1 MTEWL
6 RTYIKAVL
14 PSIGQL
20 CSKRQVPASQTTHP
34 EIHFTMAW
42 STALTMSSAF
52 DDLLKKVF
60 CLIFFYLVVK
70 YTYRMFLSP
79 LASFPGPRV
88 AGITK
93 LYEAYH
99 VLLKNDWLENLVSLH
114 DQYGPVV
121 RIGPNELHFVDNKF
135 NLDHHRRPDL
145 LKCNNY
151 YGLLDK
157 LLGGLASPTKHAQR
171 AAVMRP
177 IFSGQTLAE
186 YSKTLDKHLESLH
199 SRLAD
204 AISNKGSVNLTHYLW
219 AYTND
224 VMISYLTEENYGF
237 LKVYDLQ
244 ATHDATRAFSAI
256 DLATVLRC
264 MPPIKIVFDY
274 VPALRALS
282 PLGWLDNLMSSHV
295 RPMVKSW
302 DDENSHQSVLA
313 RVFNEI
319 GNETHTVHE
328 SSQAIFIGNESLLS
342 NLTFVL
348 HRLIQNP
355 ECIKK
360 IRAELDTLDIGT
372 YGHRIWRDP
381 KTTQLRYLVIGPSM
395 LIHTRQNLALTL
407 FQDAVCRES
416 SRLSSPSWHRQP
428 RQSDTP
434 IEYQGAI
441 IPPMT
446 SVSFTLYLL
455 ERDATLFPDPNT
467 FKPERWLNSNQ
478 DSKTTKSHSV
488 SFGTGTRTCLG
499 QQWVFLTI

>member
-1 MTEWL
+1 MTWFAAL
-6 RTYIKAVL
+6 SVSGALDDLVIKAIYL
-14 PSIGQL
+14 GL
-20 CSKRQVPASQTTHP
+20 
-34 EIHFTMAW
+34 
-42 STALTMSSAF
+42 
-52 DDLLKKVF
+52 
-60 CLIFFYLVVK
+60 FYLIVK

-79 LASFPGPRV
+79 IASFPGPRI

-114 DQYGPVV
+114 EKYGPVV

-145 LKCNNY
+145 FKCNNY
-151 YGLLDK
+151 YGLLNK

-186 YSKTLDKHLESLH
+186 YSKTLDKHIESLH

-204 AISNKGSVNLTHYLW
+204 AASDKGVINLTHYLW

-237 LKVYDLQ
+237 QKVYDLQ

-264 MPPIKIVFDY
+264 MPPVKTMFDY
-274 VPALRALS
+274 VPALRSFS
-282 PLGWLDNLMSSHV
+282 PLGWLDNLISSHV

-313 RVFNEI
+313 RIFNEI
-319 GNETHTVHE
+319 GNETQTVHE

-348 HRLIQNP
+348 HHLIQNP

-360 IRAELDTLDIGT
+360 IRSELDTLDIGT

-381 KTTQLRYLVIGPSM
+381 KTAQLRYL
-395 LIHTRQNLALTL
+395 
-407 FQDAVCRES
+407 DAVCRES

-434 IEYQGAI
+434 VEYQGAI

-446 SVSFTLYLL
+446 SMSFTLHLL

-467 FKPERWLNSNQ
+467 FKPERWLGFNQ
-478 DSKTTKSHSV
+478 ESKTTKGHSV

-499 QQWVFLTI
+499 QHFTSIAHRVLRKTVAFLIYNFNISLWDEKMDRVDGFRYLNTYPKKGHEGYMKVQMTPRFGSIA